1 MKIRISPS
9 VVAGVSLLSI
19 AGMVVAPAAFAV
31 TGTTTVN
38 ANISAVI
45 SIATSGTVNLAIT
58 PVSGGSA
65 TSASDTVTVTTNNST
80 GYNLKINGATT
91 TLANGANT
99 IAANA
104 GTIAAPAAIT
114 NNTWGF
120 RIDDATATTGFGNTT
135 TTAQTN
141 VASLTSTKWAAM
153 PTTATLIK
161 TTSAAATS
169 GDATTVWYGAMA
181 DTSKPSGTYSDVITY
196 TATTNP

>member
-45 SIATSGTVNLAIT
+45 SIATSGTVNIAIT

-91 TLANGANT
+91 TLVNGVNT

-120 RIDDATATTGFGNTT
+120 RIDDATATTGFGNVATS
-135 TTAQTN
+135 AQTN